1 MMQAASTER
10 FRVGQLA
17 SKVGKTVRT
26 IHFYEELGLLQ
37 PSERSKG
44 GFRLYSEEALTRI
57 HWIDRLQQLGFSL
70 TEIRDFLATLNEFQS
85 GPLAMQKLS
94 AFYAEKLEETKT
106 AIERYRALE
115 TELRD
120 SLDYLEACTQCKHET
135 PRSACATCDEPQHA
149 SVLAPAL
156 VAAVTESAEGHH
168 GD

>member
-1 MMQAASTER
+1 MTQAAMSER

-44 GFRLYSEEALTRI
+44 GFRLYSQEALTRI

-70 TEIRDFLATLNEFQS
+70 TEIRDFLSALNAAEN

-94 AFYAEKLEETKT
+94 AFYTEKLAETQT
-106 AIERYRALE
+106 IIERHRALE
-115 TELRD
+115 SELKD
-120 SLDYLEACTQCKHET
+120 SLNYLAHCGCCCETT
-135 PRSACATCDEPQHA
+135 PRSACSTCIEPDHG
-149 SVLAPAL
+149 STTAPVL
-156 VAAVTESAEGHH
+156 VAAVTEPA
-168 GD
+168 